1 MLLGCGSKESNDT
14 SVVDNTIPLN
24 GKKELREALE
34 QSTVTCMES
43 SCPSNVAKLVFWQED
58 EFSDEQ
64 INFGVCSGTL
74 IDEDTIVTNSHCI
87 PSEISYDGASCY
99 GQIVVQFPEADGLR
113 EAENVDC
120 MTVKKV
126 NDHLSGAPDLAIIKV
141 GASRYNR
148 QRTTVQPNH
157 MLNAKKIYSYT
168 MNPGQYSYNQFSG
181 YLYKKSCNV
190 STHSILTG
198 EIKRYS
204 SDALIY
210 GYDCDVISGNSGS
223 GVFSD
228 SGNLIGVIHSR
239 IDKNEVMSQFRSNGI
254 NVGYLKYMGLFVNI
268 GCLDEYGV
276 PARSGNCVSST
287 IDNNVQLRDYLN
299 SVKRKSPLRNLD
311 DEDIKAVI
319 GEGLGVELSR
329 YPTSGILRRFDS
341 LKKMKEKLF
350 DYNASEENAWATVK
364 K

>member
-1 MLLGCGSKESNDT
+1 MGCGSKESNDT
-14 SVVDNTIPLN
+14 SVMDNTIPLD
-24 GKKELREALE
+24 GKEELREALAE
-34 QSTVTCMES
+34 SSVTCMES
-43 SCPSNVAKLVFWQED
+43 SCPSNVAKLVFWQRD
-58 EFSDEQ
+58 EFADEQ
-64 INFGVCSGTL
+64 YNFGVCSGTL

-99 GQIVVQFPEADGLR
+99 GQIVVQFPEADSRR

-126 NDHLSGAPDLAIIKV
+126 NDYLSGEPDLAIIKV
-141 GASRYNR
+141 GASRYKR
-148 QRTTVQPNH
+148 QITKVQPNR
-157 MLNAKKIYSYT
+157 MLNTKKIYSYT

-181 YLYKKSCNV
+181 YLYRKSCNV

-210 GYDCDVISGNSGS
+210 GYDCNVISGNSGS

-228 SGNLIGVIHSR
+228 AGNLIGVIHSR

-254 NVGYLKYMGLFVNI
+254 NVGYLNYMGLFVNI
-268 GCLDEYGV
+268 GCLEEFGQSASV
-276 PARSGNCVSST
+276 GNCVSST
-287 IDNNVQLRDYLN
+287 IDNNVQLRNYLS
-299 SVKRKSPLRNLD
+299 SVKRKSSLRDLK

-329 YPTSGILRRFDS
+329 FPNSGIFRGSDS

-350 DYNASEENAWATVK
+350 EYNSSEENAWATVK